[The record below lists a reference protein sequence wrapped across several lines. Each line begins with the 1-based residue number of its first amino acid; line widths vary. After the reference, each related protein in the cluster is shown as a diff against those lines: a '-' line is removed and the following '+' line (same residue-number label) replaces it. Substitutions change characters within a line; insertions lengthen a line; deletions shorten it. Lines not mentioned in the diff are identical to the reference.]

1 MTFQGRNDIA
11 SSKYAG
17 YNIKA
22 SLAEPGRIA
31 QLAEHLLYTQG
42 VTGSSPVSPTR
53 KLAIIAEAWCSGLT
67 CLPVTQEIA
76 GSTPVASA
84 NNAEVAQMVEQGTEN
99 PRVDGSIPPLG
110 TIPWK
115 LAEIAQR

>member
-1 MTFQGRNDIA
+1 MKHRTNILHLCL
-11 SSKYAG
+11 YAG
-17 YNIKA
+17 YNDKA
-22 SLAEPGRIA
+22 SFSNPGRIA

-53 KLAIIAEAWCSGLT
+53 KQNGYAEAWCSGLT

-84 NNAEVAQMVEQGTEN
+84 NNAEVAQLVEQRIEN
-99 PRVDGSIPPLG
+99 PRVDGSTPPLG
-110 TIPWK
+110 TISF
-115 LAEIAQR
+115 